1 MITLRWHGEL
11 KFTASTEKNQEIH
24 LDSASNS
31 AASPM
36 EALLAALCGCM
47 GIDVIDILTKMRQ
60 EPTSFEIIGS
70 GERND
75 EPPKYFKS
83 LDLVFRISGDI
94 DAGRVE
100 RAVQL
105 SFDRYCSVYHT
116 LRPDL
121 EVTHRIEFV

>member
-11 KFTASTEKNQEIH
+11 KFIASTEKNQEIH
-24 LDSASNS
+24 LDSASNA

-70 GERND
+70 AERNG

-83 LDLVFRISGDI
+83 VDLVFKISGDI
-94 DAGRVE
+94 DAARVE